1 VPSKKSVANQ
11 ALGRAIRSARIERGY
26 SQESFARHAKM
37 ERSNFGAVERG
48 EFNSR
53 LDSLV
58 RIAKALE
65 MSLSE
70 LVGRAG
76 L

>member
-1 VPSKKSVANQ
+1 MPSKKSVANQ
-11 ALGRAIRSARIERGY
+11 ALGKAIRPARIERRY
-26 SQESFARHAKM
+26 SQEGFARRA
-37 ERSNFGAVERG
+37 EIDRSNFGAVERG
-48 EFNSR
+48 EFNSS

-58 RIAKALE
+58 KIATALD

-70 LVGRAG
+70 LVGLAG